1 MPCCRP
7 SRESEADAAAR
18 ALGVDAT
25 NEAGPLAGAGGRCT
39 DALCLLCIIA
49 CWLGLTILGLVVTG
63 VPGFAVDTLPAG
75 DPRRLLFGV
84 DYLGDV
90 CSVEEHTTYHAD
102 GSYKT
107 YDVSALRK
115 SYYLPSGAVVCVRA
129 CPSEDDARR
138 FVCDYDAAAALGWVF
153 WGGSCSPARA
163 QDLVSWRVSVG
174 AGRVSESSNRA
185 RAADRRQPAAPSLSA

>member
-1 MPCCRP
+1 M
-7 SRESEADAAAR
+7 
-18 ALGVDAT
+18 DAT

-49 CWLGLTILGLVVTG
+49 CWLGLDDPRPRRHAG
-63 VPGFAVDTLPAG
+63 VPALPLIILPAG
-75 DPRRLLFGV
+75 DPRRLVFGV

-138 FVCDYDAAAALGWVF
+138 FVCDYDAAAALDKHPRGRHATRPLVRRPRLRAS
-153 WGGSCSPARA
+153 GAATSC
-163 QDLVSWRVSVG
+163 
-174 AGRVSESSNRA
+174 GRRPRS
-185 RAADRRQPAAPSLSA
+185 